1 MKVLIEAGADV
12 NTVFESQYERMEVE
26 IDGKKKEINLKSYPG
41 ISSDVQKF
49 TVHSRNKLSLIAS
62 SNWGCLYKKN

>member
-1 MKVLIEAGADV
+1 MSYIVRYFNFFSSIFIKVLIEAGADV
-12 NTVFESQYERMEVE
+12 NIVFESQYERMEVE

-49 TVHSRNKLSLIAS
+49 TIGTN
-62 SNWGCLYKKN
+62 